1 MPEGEPVPPEAD
13 PAGAPPIAAPPPEPP
28 PPAGSSS
35 SPPPPPPGPPPPPPG
50 IREQVARTFGAGRRL
65 ADAHVTLAKAELAVI
80 LEDAKLVAIQV
91 GVALALLIYVG
102 LLVPVGM
109 ALFMGEW
116 IFGSMGW
123 GILHGTLCSVATA
136 VVLILGALRVSPRY
150 LAGMLLVAVL
160 AGAVVGVL
168 LGFALPNAAYAA
180 IGTSLVPGVDV
191 GSRPLLVGMAL
202 WAVVLG
208 LVGALG
214 GGRVGGAGGA
224 FGGLVAGALLG
235 ALAGALTAI
244 SFSLQ
249 VGAGLGVTTALIAW
263 PVLGALGLRGF
274 DPAQLKARFMPQAS
288 IDAARETMSYVQER
302 LPGRKDDPE

>member
-1 MPEGEPVPPEAD
+1 MPEGEPV
-13 PAGAPPIAAPPPEPP
+13 PPIAAPPPEPP

-202 WAVVLG
+202 WAAVLG
-208 LVGALG
+208 LLGALG

>member
-109 ALFMGEW
+109 ALFVGEW

-202 WAVVLG
+202 WAAVLG
-208 LVGALG
+208 LLGALG